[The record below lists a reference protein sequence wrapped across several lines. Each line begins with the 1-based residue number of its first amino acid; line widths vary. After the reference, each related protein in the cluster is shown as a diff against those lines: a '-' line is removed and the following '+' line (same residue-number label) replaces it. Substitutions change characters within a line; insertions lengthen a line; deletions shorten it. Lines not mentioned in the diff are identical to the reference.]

1 MKKIGMIILC
11 FLSSFALIVNAGE
24 ITKDSKEKSVKYQ
37 VQYMMSEPG
46 GL

>member
-1 MKKIGMIILC
+1 MKKISMTILC
-11 FLSSFALIVNAGE
+11 LMSSFALIVNAGE
-24 ITKDSKEKSVKYQ
+24 ITKDSKEKPVKYQ